1 MHNEL
6 SKFVIF
12 LCTLV
17 LSLGKTH
24 KAITI
29 SFNVILL
36 PSVKLLHE
44 ILVNHMDH
52 KGRVIGRTSLLV
64 RARNLQIFNSYEEF
78 LRYKSQNLRCTK
90 DRSPPTSV
98 YKMACCVL
106 LGSLSNH
113 DDDGNKNP
121 TNLHI

>member
-12 LCTLV
+12 LFTLV

-64 RARNLQIFNSYEEF
+64 RARNLQFFYSYEEF
-78 LRYKSQNLRCTK
+78 FTVQKSKFTVHERQK
-90 DRSPPTSV
+90 PTG
-98 YKMACCVL
+98 L
-106 LGSLSNH
+106 SL
-113 DDDGNKNP
+113 
-121 TNLHI
+121 

>member
-1 MHNEL
+1 LHNQV

-17 LSLGKTH
+17 LSSGKTH

-52 KGRVIGRTSLLV
+52 KGRVIERTSFLV
-64 RARNLQIFNSYEEF
+64 RARNLQFFYSYDKF
-78 LRYKSQNLRCTK
+78 FTVQKSKFTVHERQK
-90 DRSPPTSV
+90 PTE
-98 YKMACCVL
+98 
-106 LGSLSNH
+106 LSF
-113 DDDGNKNP
+113 
-121 TNLHI
+121 